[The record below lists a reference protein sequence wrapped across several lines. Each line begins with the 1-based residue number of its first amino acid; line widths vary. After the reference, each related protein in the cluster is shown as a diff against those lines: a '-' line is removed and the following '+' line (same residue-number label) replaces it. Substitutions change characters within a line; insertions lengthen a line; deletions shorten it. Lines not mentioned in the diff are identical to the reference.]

1 LTDRNRGDGLGNL
14 LGEREGGGF
23 GHFERR
29 RGEVVHRDRVVARR
43 GETRE

>member
-1 LTDRNRGDGLGNL
+1 

-29 RGEVVHRDRVVARR
+29 RGEVVYIVVARR
-43 GETRE
+43 GETRERRFVVPLDGNK